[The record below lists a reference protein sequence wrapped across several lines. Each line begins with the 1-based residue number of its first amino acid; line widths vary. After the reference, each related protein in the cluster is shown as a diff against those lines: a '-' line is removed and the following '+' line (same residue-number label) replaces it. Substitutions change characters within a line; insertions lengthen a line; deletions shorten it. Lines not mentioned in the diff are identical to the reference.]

1 MMNQNADLQ
10 HSVAQLLEE
19 AAARTGFSTSEMEFL
34 LECELDTEHLLD
46 YITAVVSKR
55 MN

>member
-1 MMNQNADLQ
+1 MINQSADLQ
-10 HSVAQLLEE
+10 HSVEQLLEE
-19 AAARTGFSTSEMEFL
+19 AAARTGFSPSQMEFL
-34 LECELDTEHLLD
+34 LECELDTEQLLD